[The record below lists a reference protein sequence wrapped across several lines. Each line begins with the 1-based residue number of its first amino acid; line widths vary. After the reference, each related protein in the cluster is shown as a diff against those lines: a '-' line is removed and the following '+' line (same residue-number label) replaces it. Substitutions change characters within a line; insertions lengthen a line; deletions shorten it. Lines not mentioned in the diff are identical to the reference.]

1 MLVSFSITNFLSF
14 KEKQDLLL
22 ALPSN
27 RSKRQI
33 ENTIFS
39 FRKNKRLRR
48 VVNSSA
54 IYGANASGKSNL
66 IISIRSLQRVLQD
79 SYEYSD
85 RSDLNYVIPFLF
97 SDENDTIDFSIEF
110 INESLD
116 KLYTY
121 EISFSSEDGKVISET
136 IEIEVINDNNE
147 VKEKKLVFK
156 REKNSFSY
164 YDPALEKI
172 IKEYRPKNFEYKS
185 VVSMFINSINNEY
198 FKREIESEEFK
209 VFKEVYS
216 FVLDKITIVSDNN
229 SEDLIANRL
238 RNDNDFK
245 EELLLAFSDLDFF
258 IKDFE
263 VIDVTTEFLASMT
276 SFLEDGELSDSIK
289 KRILHEAKSQK
300 KYSIRPIYICEENS
314 PSLHLD
320 MESRGTKKFISNF
333 IEVFD
338 ALKNGEVLVFDE
350 IEESYHQLIQKYIVN
365 LFINEATNDNR
376 AQLLF
381 TTHNTKLLSDIGFA
395 KEQIW
400 FTEKNRETLD
410 SYLYSLVDF
419 KEVSVENHNWEKLY
433 LEGRLGAVPEVFE

>member
-1 MLVSFSITNFLSF
+1 MLVSFSIKNFLSF

-48 VVNSSA
+48 VVNSGA

-66 IISIRSLQRVLQD
+66 IIGIRSLQRFLKH
-79 SYEYSD
+79 SYEYND
-85 RSDLNYVIPFLF
+85 QSDLNYIIPFLF
-97 SDENDTIDFSIEF
+97 SAENDTIDFSIEF

-121 EISFSSEDGKVISET
+121 EVSFSSEDGKVISET
-136 IEIEVINDNNE
+136 IEIEVINHNNE
-147 VKEKKLVFK
+147 VKEKNLVFK

-164 YDPALEKI
+164 YDSSLEKI

-185 VVSMFINSINNEY
+185 VISMFINSINPDY
-198 FKREIESEEFK
+198 FRREIESEEFK
-209 VFKEVYS
+209 PFKEVYS
-216 FVLDKITIVSDNN
+216 FVLNKITIVSDDN
-229 SEDLIANRL
+229 SEDLIADRL
-238 RNDNDFK
+238 INDSNFK

-263 VIDVTTEFLASMT
+263 VIDVTNEFLASMMK
-276 SFLEDGELSDSIK
+276 FLENGEVSDNIK
-289 KRILHEAKSQK
+289 KKILQEAKTQK
-300 KYSIRPIYICEENS
+300 KYSIRPIYLCEENS
-314 PSLHLD
+314 PSLYLD

-365 LFINEATNDNR
+365 LFINEDTNNNR

-400 FTEKNRETLD
+400 FTEKNRQTLD
-410 SYLYSLVDF
+410 SFLYSLVDF